1 MISKIKFDYNQ
12 NKKINNSEIVNFY
25 KKCYN
30 IVNKNLKK
38 IDTTEKQ
45 IYRQNPID
53 LNCSRHFKIFNKF
66 NVIPKFCF
74 GCFKVTVQT
83 KTVIEL

>member
-1 MISKIKFDYNQ
+1 MKRKNLIAKRKV
-12 NKKINNSEIVNFY
+12 KINKYQPKNPKIVNFY
-25 KKCYN
+25 KTSFN

-66 NVIPKFCF
+66 KYNSVKQ
-74 GCFKVTVQT
+74 K
-83 KTVIEL
+83 KHN